1 VIGLFFFPPF
11 GMIIGPFLGAVA
23 GELISGKNT
32 SAALRSGLGSFL
44 GFVAGTVMK
53 LAVSLIMGFYFF
65 KAII

>member
-1 VIGLFFFPPF
+1 
-11 GMIIGPFLGAVA
+11 
-23 GELISGKNT
+23 
-32 SAALRSGLGSFL
+32 LGSFL